1 MKVGI
6 CTGGGDCPG
15 LNSVIR
21 SIVRH
26 GMLNHGF
33 EVVGIKDC
41 FNGLLA
47 RPFQTMPFDDPEDVA
62 EILHRGGTILGTT
75 NSGNPFSLKDPKK
88 VGNVDESHLIVEAYK
103 ELGLDVLVV
112 VGGDGT
118 QGIAYRLSKLGINI
132 VGVPKTIDNDL
143 AATEQTVG
151 FDTAVDVV
159 AEAVGRL
166 QSTAESHDRIML
178 LEVMGRHAGHLALHG
193 GLAGGAHAILIPEI
207 PFDVATVA
215 QALKARAAKGKKF
228 SVVVVAEGAFAA
240 GDDPMFKQSSSGSV
254 NLGGIGAKVAE
265 VLYKKTDM
273 ETRVTV
279 LGHTQRGGEPS
290 AYDRIL
296 GTMYGHQAVEMV
308 KKREF
313 GKIVS
318 FSGGKMKSI
327 DYTEV
332 AGRFRPVDVKNDV
345 FLKAAEGVGICFGR

>member
-15 LNSVIR
+15 LNGVIR

-26 GMLNHGF
+26 GLLSYGYEM
-33 EVVGIKDC
+33 VGIKDC

-47 RPFQTMPFDDPEDVA
+47 RPFEVIPFTDPDDVSD
-62 EILHRGGTILGTT
+62 ILFRGGTILGTT

-88 VGNVDESHLIVEAYK
+88 VGTIDESHLIVEAYK
-103 ELGLDVLVV
+103 ELGLDALVV
-112 VGGDGT
+112 IGGDGT
-118 QGIAYRLSKLGINI
+118 QGIAYRLMKRGINI

-166 QSTAESHDRIML
+166 QSTAESHHRIMV

-207 PFDVATVA
+207 PFKVDSVAK
-215 QALKARAAKGKKF
+215 ALKARAAKGQYY

-240 GDDPMFKQSSSGSV
+240 GEDPMFKASSAGSV
-254 NLGGIGAKVAE
+254 NLGGIGSKVAE
-265 VLYKKTDM
+265 VLYKSTDM

-279 LGHTQRGGEPS
+279 LGHTQRGGVPS
-290 AYDRIL
+290 PYDRIL

-308 KKREF
+308 KNREF

-318 FSGGKMKSI
+318 FSGGKMQSI
-327 DYTEV
+327 DYTDV
-332 AGRFRPVDVKNDV
+332 AGRFRPVDATNDV
-345 FLKAAEGVGICFGR
+345 YLKAAEGVGICFGR

>member
-15 LNSVIR
+15 LNGVIR

-26 GMLNHGF
+26 GMMSYGF

-47 RPFQTMPFDDPEDVA
+47 RPFKVIPFNDPDDVD
-62 EILHRGGTILGTT
+62 EILNRGGTILGTT

-88 VGNVDESHLIVEAYK
+88 VGTIDESHLIVEAYK
-103 ELGLDVLVV
+103 ELGLDALIVI
-112 VGGDGT
+112 GGDGT
-118 QGIAYRLSKLGINI
+118 QGIAYRLAGMGINI

-151 FDTAVDVV
+151 FDTAVEVV
-159 AEAVGRL
+159 TEAVGRL
-166 QSTAESHDRIML
+166 QSTAESHDRIMV

-207 PFDVATVA
+207 PFDVNIVA
-215 QALKARAAKGKKF
+215 KALKARAAKGQCY

-240 GDDPMFKQSSSGSV
+240 GDDPMFKQTSSGSV
-254 NLGGIGAKVAE
+254 NLGGIGNKVAE
-265 VLYKKTDM
+265 VLYKSTDM

-279 LGHTQRGGEPS
+279 LGHTQRGGTPS
-290 AYDRIL
+290 PYDRIL
-296 GTMYGHQAVEMV
+296 GTMYGHQAVEMA
-308 KKREF
+308 KNKQF
-313 GKIVS
+313 GQIVS
-318 FSGGKMKSI
+318 LAAGKMESI

-332 AGRFRPVDVKNDV
+332 AGRFRPVDVKNDY

>member
-15 LNSVIR
+15 LNGVIR

-26 GMLNHGF
+26 GMLSYGY
-33 EVVGIKDC
+33 EMLGVKDC

-47 RPFQTMPFDDPEDVA
+47 RPFEVIPFNDPDDVS
-62 EILHRGGTILGTT
+62 EILSRGGTILGTT

-88 VGNVDESHLIVEAYK
+88 VGNIDESHLIVEAYK
-103 ELGLDVLVV
+103 ELGLDVLIVI
-112 VGGDGT
+112 GGDGT
-118 QGIAYRLSKLGINI
+118 QGIAYRLAKLGINI

-166 QSTAESHDRIML
+166 QSTAESHDRIMV

-207 PFDVATVA
+207 PFTVQKVAD
-215 QALKARAAKGKKF
+215 ALKARAAKGQCY

-240 GDDPMFKQSSSGSV
+240 GDDPMFKASSAGSV
-254 NLGGIGAKVAE
+254 NLGGIGTKVAE
-265 VLYKKTDM
+265 VLYKTTDM

-279 LGHTQRGGEPS
+279 LGHTQRGGVPS
-290 AYDRIL
+290 PYDRIL
-296 GTMYGHQAVEMV
+296 GTMYGHQAIEMV
-308 KKREF
+308 KNREF

-318 FSGGKMKSI
+318 FAGGKMESI

-332 AGRFRPVDVKNDV
+332 AGRFRPVDAKSDV
-345 FLKAAEGVGICFGR
+345 YLRAAEGVGICFGR